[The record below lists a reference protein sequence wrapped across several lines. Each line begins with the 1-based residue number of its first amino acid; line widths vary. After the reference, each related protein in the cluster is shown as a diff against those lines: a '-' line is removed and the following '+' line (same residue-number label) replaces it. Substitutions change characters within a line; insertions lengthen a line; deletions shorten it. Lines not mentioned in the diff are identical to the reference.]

1 MAQPPDAFLRLGSIP
16 YGVAPQ
22 HCPDMLQAEVTK
34 IRNGVVKGMKT
45 GEFSACNL
53 TY

>member
-1 MAQPPDAFLRLGSIP
+1 MAQPPDAFLRLGPIP

-34 IRNGVVKGMKT
+34 IENRVDKLTKT

>member
-1 MAQPPDAFLRLGSIP
+1 MAQPPDAFLNRGSIP

-22 HCPDMLQAEVTK
+22 HCPDMLQAAIAK
-34 IRNGVVKGMKT
+34 IKKKLKWLIKT

-53 TY
+53 TH

>member
-1 MAQPPDAFLRLGSIP
+1 MAQPPDTFLHRGSIP

-22 HCPDMLQAEVTK
+22 HCPDMLQAAVAKIKKEVK
-34 IRNGVVKGMKT
+34 RLIKT

-53 TY
+53 TH